1 MTTATMDIDPKLVK
15 TLREKTGAG
24 MMDCKQALVEA
35 KGDAA
40 EAEKILRKKG
50 IAVAGKKASRAAHEG
65 CIASYI
71 HHGSKLGVL
80 VEVNCETDFVARNEA
95 FREFVKDIT
104 QQIAAAKP
112 SYLRREDVPAAV
124 IAAETEIYRAQAKDK
139 PAQAV
144 EKIIAGKLEKF
155 YSTVC
160 LLEQPF
166 VKNPDVIIK
175 DHLTQTIAKL
185 GENIVIRRFIRWEL
199 GEELNPSPREAEG
212 SARQ

>member
-1 MTTATMDIDPKLVK
+1 VNIDSQLVK

-50 IAVAGKKASRAAHEG
+50 IAVAGKKATRTANDG

-80 VEVNCETDFVARNEA
+80 VEVNCETDFVARNET
-95 FREFVKDIT
+95 FRELVKDVA
-104 QQIAAAKP
+104 QQIAAANP
-112 SYLRREDVPAAV
+112 RWVRREEVPAAV
-124 IAAETEIYRAQAKDK
+124 VDSEQEIYRAQVKDK
-139 PAQAV
+139 PAPAI
-144 EKIIAGKLEKF
+144 EKIVAGKLDKF

-160 LLEQPF
+160 LMEQPF
-166 VKNPDVIIK
+166 VKNPDIAIK
-175 DHLTQTIAKL
+175 EHLTAKIAQL
-185 GENIVIRRFIRWEL
+185 GENIVVRRFTRWQL
-199 GEELNPSPREAEG
+199 GEETAG
-212 SARQ
+212 

>member
-1 MTTATMDIDPKLVK
+1 MSATTVEIDPKQVK
-15 TLREKTGAG
+15 ALREKTGAG

-35 KGDAA
+35 KADAA

-50 IAVAGKKASRAAHEG
+50 IAVAGKKASRTANEG

-80 VEVNCETDFVARNEA
+80 VEVNCETDFVARNEG
-95 FREFVKDIT
+95 FREFVKDIA

-112 SYLRREDVPAAV
+112 SYVRREDVPAAV
-124 IAAETEIYRAQAKDK
+124 VEAETEIYKAQVKDK
-139 PAQAV
+139 PPQAV
-144 EKIIAGKLEKF
+144 EKIVAGKLEKL

-166 VKNPDVIIK
+166 VKNTEIVIK
-175 DHLTQTIAKL
+175 DHVTQNTAAP
-185 GENIVIRRFIRWEL
+185 GENIVIRRIVGREV
-199 GEELNPSPREAEG
+199 GEE
-212 SARQ
+212 

>member
-1 MTTATMDIDPKLVK
+1 MTVTTMEIDSKQVK
-15 TLREKTGAG
+15 ILREKTGAG

-50 IAVAGKKASRAAHEG
+50 IAVAGKKASRAANEG

-80 VEVNCETDFVARNEA
+80 VEINCETDFVARNEA
-95 FREFVKDIT
+95 FREFVKDIA

-112 SYLRREDVPAAV
+112 SYVKREDVPAAIV
-124 IAAETEIYRAQAKDK
+124 DAVTEIFKAQVKDK
-139 PAQAV
+139 PPQAV
-144 EKIIAGKLEKF
+144 EKIVSGKLEKF
-155 YSTVC
+155 YSTIC

-166 VKNPDVIIK
+166 VKNTDIVIK
-175 DHLTQTIAKL
+175 DHVTAKIAAL

-199 GEELNPSPREAEG
+199 GEEVAG
-212 SARQ
+212 SQPTA

>member
-1 MTTATMDIDPKLVK
+1 MQPIDSKVVK
-15 TLREKTGAG
+15 TLRDKTGAG
-24 MMDCKQALVEA
+24 MMDCKVALQEA
-35 KGDAA
+35 KGDLT

-50 IAVAGKKASRAAHEG
+50 ITVAGKKAGRVANEG

-80 VEVNCETDFVARNEA
+80 VEVNCETDFVARNES

-104 QQIAAAKP
+104 QHVAAANP
-112 SYLRREDVPAAV
+112 SYVKREDVPASV
-124 IAAETEIYRAQAKDK
+124 IESEKEIYRAQVKDK
-139 PAQAV
+139 PPQAM

-166 VKNPDVIIK
+166 VKNAEITIK
-175 DHLTQTIAKL
+175 DHVTAKVAQL
-185 GENIVIRRFIRWEL
+185 GENIVIRRFTRWQV
-199 GEELNPSPREAEG
+199 GEEVVE
-212 SARQ
+212 QKV

>member
-1 MTTATMDIDPKLVK
+1 MTATITDINPQHVK

-50 IAVAGKKASRAAHEG
+50 IAVAGKKAARAANEG

-80 VEVNCETDFVARNEA
+80 VEINCETDFVARNDA

-112 SYLRREDVPAAV
+112 SYVKREEVPAAV
-124 IAAETEIYRAQAKDK
+124 VDAETEIYKAQVKDK
-139 PAQAV
+139 PPQAV
-144 EKIIAGKLEKF
+144 EKIVAGKLDKF

-166 VKNPDVIIK
+166 VKNPDMVIK
-175 DHLTQTIAKL
+175 DHLTQTVAKL

-199 GEELNPSPREAEG
+199 GEETK
-212 SARQ
+212 

>member
-1 MTTATMDIDPKLVK
+1 MTPATMDIDPKLVK

-112 SYLRREDVPAAV
+112 SYLRREEVPAAV

-212 SARQ
+212 AARQ